1 MRTIRIILTAVVS
14 LLSFSLYAQEL
25 SESSFGKGLVNY
37 VTKDSTFSLKMGA
50 RFQGQ
55 YSTNWLTGDGTTK
68 LDGSNFLIRRA
79 RLKFEG
85 FAYSPKL
92 RYKLQ
97 LGFSNRDIS
106 GSSDFTSDAERLL
119 LDAVL
124 RWNFNGNWDL
134 WAGQTKLPGNR
145 EELIS
150 SGSLQ
155 FVDRSLLNSYFG
167 LDREMGVQLHH
178 HLTLGDQL
186 VIREAISVSQGE
198 GRNVTSGNLGGLHY
212 LGKLEVLPMGEF
224 IEEGEYEGGDLARHP
239 EPKLALGV
247 SYSFNHDAVRSES
260 IGGDYLY
267 IDDGFYQTD
276 ISTFFVD
283 AIFKYQGFSL
293 MGEYARRKA
302 QDPWVKFSNGLLTGD
317 VIAEGSAVN
326 FQAGYVFGNDFE
338 LSGRL
343 TNVDM
348 KHVSDETQ
356 YTLGLSKYIYGHK
369 LKVQTD
375 ISYTRFEDL
384 PQDDVMLRLQFE
396 FQI

>member
-1 MRTIRIILTAVVS
+1 MRFILTAMLS
-14 LLSFSLYAQEL
+14 LLGFSLYAQEN

-37 VTKDSTFSLKMGA
+37 VARDSTFSIKMGA

-55 YSTNWLTGDGTTK
+55 YSSNWLTGDGTTR
-68 LDGSNFLIRRA
+68 LNGSNFLIRRA
-79 RLKFEG
+79 RLKFDG
-85 FAYSPKL
+85 FAYKPEL

-124 RWNFNGNWDL
+124 KWNFHGNWDL
-134 WAGQTKLPGNR
+134 WGGQTKLPGNR

-150 SGSLQ
+150 SSGLQ
-155 FVDRSLLNSYFG
+155 FVDRSLLNSFFG
-167 LDREMGVQLHH
+167 LGREMGMQLHH
-178 HLTLGDQL
+178 QFDAGEV
-186 VIREAISVSQGE
+186 VIRESLSVSQGE
-198 GRNVTSGNLGGLHY
+198 GRNVTTGNFGGLHY
-212 LGKLEVLPMGEF
+212 LGKLEVLPLGEF
-224 IEEGEYEGGDLARHP
+224 IDEGEYEGGDLSRHP

-260 IGGDYLY
+260 VGGDYLY

-283 AIFKYQGFSL
+283 AMFKYQGFSF

-302 QDPWVKFSNGLLTGD
+302 QDPWVRFSNGILTGD

-326 FQAGYVFGNDFE
+326 MQAGYIFGRDYE
-338 LSGRL
+338 LSGRF
-343 TNVDM
+343 TRVDM
-348 KHVSDETQ
+348 KHESDQTQ
-356 YTLGLSKYIYGHK
+356 YTLGLSKYIVGHK

-375 ISYTRFEDL
+375 LSYTRFEDV

-396 FQI
+396 IHL

>member
-1 MRTIRIILTAVVS
+1 MRVFLTAIVS
-14 LLSFSLYAQEL
+14 LLGFSLYAQEI

-37 VTKDSTFSLKMGA
+37 VAKDSTFSVKMGA

-55 YSTNWLTGDGTTK
+55 YTTNWLTGDGTTK

-79 RLKFEG
+79 RLKFDG

-92 RYKLQ
+92 RYKFQ

-106 GSSDFTSDAERLL
+106 GSNDFTSDAERLL

-124 RWNFNGNWDL
+124 KWNFYGNWDL
-134 WAGQTKLPGNR
+134 WGGQTKLPGNR

-155 FVDRSLLNSYFG
+155 FVDRSLLNGHFALG
-167 LDREMGVQLHH
+167 REMGVQLYHH
-178 HLTLGDQL
+178 FTIGDQL
-186 VIREAISVSQGE
+186 VIREALSVSQGE
-198 GRNVTSGNLGGLHY
+198 GRNVTTGNFGGLHY
-212 LGKLEVLPMGEF
+212 LGKLEVLPLGEF
-224 IEEGEYEGGDLARHP
+224 INEGEYVGGDLARHSQP
-239 EPKLALGV
+239 RLALGV

-283 AIFKYQGFSL
+283 AMFKYQGFSL
-293 MGEYARRKA
+293 LGEYAHRKA
-302 QDPWVKFSNGLLTGD
+302 QDPWVKFSNGILTGD

-326 FQAGYVFGNDFE
+326 TQAGYVFGNNYE
-338 LSGRL
+338 LAGRF
-343 TNVDM
+343 THVDM
-348 KHVSDETQ
+348 KHVSDQTQ
-356 YTLGLSKYIYGHK
+356 YTLGLSKYIVGHK

-375 ISYTRFEDL
+375 LSYTRFEDL

-396 FQI
+396 FQL

>member
-1 MRTIRIILTAVVS
+1 MRVFLTAIVS
-14 LLSFSLYAQEL
+14 LLGFSLYAQEI

-37 VTKDSTFSLKMGA
+37 VAKDSTFSVKMGA

-55 YSTNWLTGDGTTK
+55 YTTNWLTGDGTTK

-79 RLKFEG
+79 RLKFDG

-92 RYKLQ
+92 RYKFQ

-106 GSSDFTSDAERLL
+106 GSNDFTSDAERLL

-124 RWNFNGNWDL
+124 KWNFYGNWDL
-134 WAGQTKLPGNR
+134 WGGQTKLPGNR

-155 FVDRSLLNSYFG
+155 FVDRSLLNGHFALG
-167 LDREMGVQLHH
+167 REMGVQLYHH
-178 HLTLGDQL
+178 FTIGDQL
-186 VIREAISVSQGE
+186 VIREAFSVSQGE
-198 GRNVTSGNLGGLHY
+198 GRNVTTGNFGGLHY
-212 LGKLEVLPMGEF
+212 LGKLEVLPLGEF
-224 IEEGEYEGGDLARHP
+224 INEGEYVGGDLARHSQP
-239 EPKLALGV
+239 RLALGV

-283 AIFKYQGFSL
+283 AMFKYQGFSL
-293 MGEYARRKA
+293 LGEYAHRKA
-302 QDPWVKFSNGLLTGD
+302 QDPWVKFSNGILTGD

-326 FQAGYVFGNDFE
+326 TQAGYVFGNNYE
-338 LSGRL
+338 LAGRF
-343 TNVDM
+343 THVDM
-348 KHVSDETQ
+348 KHVSDQTQ
-356 YTLGLSKYIYGHK
+356 YTLGLSKYIVGHK

-375 ISYTRFEDL
+375 LSYTRFEDL

-396 FQI
+396 FQL

>member
-1 MRTIRIILTAVVS
+1 MRVILTAMVS
-14 LLSFSLYAQEL
+14 LLGFSLYAQEI
-25 SESSFGKGLVNY
+25 SGSSFGKGLVNY
-37 VTKDSTFSLKMGA
+37 VAQDSTFSVKMGA

-79 RLKFEG
+79 RLKFDG

-106 GSSDFTSDAERLL
+106 GGSDFTSDAERLL

-124 RWNFNGNWDL
+124 KWNFHGNWDL
-134 WAGQTKLPGNR
+134 WGGQTKLPGNR

-155 FVDRSLLNSYFG
+155 FVDRSLLNGHFG
-167 LDREMGVQLHH
+167 LGREMGVQLYHDF
-178 HLTLGDQL
+178 TLGEQL
-186 VIREAISVSQGE
+186 VIREALSLSQGE
-198 GRNVTSGNLGGLHY
+198 GRNVTTGNFGGLHY
-212 LGKLEVLPMGEF
+212 LGKLEVLPLGEF
-224 IEEGEYEGGDLARHP
+224 IKEGEYEGGDLARHP
-239 EPKLALGV
+239 EPKLAVAV

-276 ISTFFVD
+276 ISTLFLD
-283 AIFKYQGFSL
+283 AIFKYRGFSF
-293 MGEYARRKA
+293 MGEYALRKA
-302 QDPWVKFSNGLLTGD
+302 EDPWVRFSNGILTGD

-326 FQAGYVFGNDFE
+326 LQAGYVFSNDFE
-338 LSGRL
+338 LSGRF
-343 TNVDM
+343 THVDM
-348 KHVSDETQ
+348 KHVSDQTQ
-356 YTLGLSKYIYGHK
+356 YTLGLSKYIAGHN

-375 ISYTRFEDL
+375 LSYTRFEDL

-396 FQI
+396 IQF

>member
-1 MRTIRIILTAVVS
+1 MRVILTAMVS
-14 LLSFSLYAQEL
+14 LLGFSLYAQEI
-25 SESSFGKGLVNY
+25 SGSSFGKGLVNY
-37 VTKDSTFSLKMGA
+37 VAQDSTFSVKMGA

-79 RLKFEG
+79 RLKFDG

-106 GSSDFTSDAERLL
+106 GGSDFTSDAERLL

-124 RWNFNGNWDL
+124 KWNFHGNWDL
-134 WAGQTKLPGNR
+134 WGGQTKLPGNR

-155 FVDRSLLNSYFG
+155 FVDRSLLNGHFG
-167 LDREMGVQLHH
+167 LGREMGVQLYHDF
-178 HLTLGDQL
+178 TLGEQL
-186 VIREAISVSQGE
+186 VIREALSLSQGE
-198 GRNVTSGNLGGLHY
+198 GRNVTTGNFGGLHY
-212 LGKLEVLPMGEF
+212 LGKLEVLPLGEF
-224 IEEGEYEGGDLARHP
+224 IKEGEYEGGDLARHP
-239 EPKLALGV
+239 EPKLAVAV

-276 ISTFFVD
+276 ISTLFLD
-283 AIFKYQGFSL
+283 AIFKYRGFSF
-293 MGEYARRKA
+293 MGEYALRKA
-302 QDPWVKFSNGLLTGD
+302 EDPWVKFSNGILTGD

-326 FQAGYVFGNDFE
+326 LQAGYVFSNDFE
-338 LSGRL
+338 LSGRF
-343 TNVDM
+343 THVDM
-348 KHVSDETQ
+348 KHVSDQTQ
-356 YTLGLSKYIYGHK
+356 YTLGLSKYIAGHN

-375 ISYTRFEDL
+375 LSYTRFEDL

-396 FQI
+396 IQF